1 MEDWGALLDAAIV
14 AAPDHPA
21 VDDESRPDGDPAL
34 GETRSSLLHGGDETC
49 FHAENLKGR
58 FSERA
63 FRGMAKQPICSFMGQ
78 LGRNNTMTI
87 SREGPTRRALASALV
102 VALLATVFA
111 LFLPTAN
118 ALAMTPDTGFE
129 ACLRDKHNA
138 ERTARGLQPLQT
150 RSDLVSYARN
160 HSAWMID
167 TATFKHS
174 TNLGSASTG
183 WTKLGEN
190 IGRGAGCAGLHKA
203 FMNSAGHRDNILD
216 PAYTAIGVGGGVD
229 ADGRYWVTVVFGA
242 YKNQTPPTTAAPAPT
257 TTTTAPAPAPTTA
270 PKPKPAPTTTTTV
283 PPTTTTTA
291 GFEVPE
297 VPWEM
302 IVTELIKIALSR
314 SLPVNLG

>member
-1 MEDWGALLDAAIV
+1 MTHNASLRTGLAVAVVASLVAALLGFLFPPATAHAA
-14 AAPDHPA
+14 
-21 VDDESRPDGDPAL
+21 
-34 GETRSSLLHGGDETC
+34 
-49 FHAENLKGR
+49 
-58 FSERA
+58 
-63 FRGMAKQPICSFMGQ
+63 
-78 LGRNNTMTI
+78 
-87 SREGPTRRALASALV
+87 
-102 VALLATVFA
+102 
-111 LFLPTAN
+111 
-118 ALAMTPDTGFE
+118 TPDQGFE
-129 ACLRDKHNA
+129 KCLRDKHNA

-283 PPTTTTTA
+283 PPTTTTTVPPTTTTTA